1 MPLTREEVSK
11 IALLAR
17 LELSEEEAATFT
29 EQLDHILDYFHKLE
43 SLDTS
48 SVDPTAHVVDI
59 EDAYRDDVVTN
70 PPAGDELRA
79 NAPSADGT
87 SFRVPKIIE

>member
-1 MPLTREEVSK
+1 MPLTSEEVSK

-17 LELSEEEAATFT
+17 LELSEQEAATFT
-29 EQLDHILDYFHKLE
+29 DQLDHILEYFRKLE
-43 SLDTS
+43 ALDTTT
-48 SVDPTAHVVDI
+48 VEPTAHVVDI
-59 EDAYRDDVVTN
+59 EDAYRDDVVSN
-70 PPAGDELRA
+70 PPGGDELRA